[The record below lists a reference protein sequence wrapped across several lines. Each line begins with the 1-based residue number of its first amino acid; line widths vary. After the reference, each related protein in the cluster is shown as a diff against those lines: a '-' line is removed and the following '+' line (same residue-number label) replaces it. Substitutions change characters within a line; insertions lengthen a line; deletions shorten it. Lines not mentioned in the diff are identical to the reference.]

1 MSQLITVFGAT
12 GKQGGGVARALLADP
27 RWRHAVR
34 AVTRRPDSPEARALA
49 RAGAEVV
56 QADLDDAPS
65 VERAMRGATGAF
77 CVTSLREHF
86 SPEREIAQA
95 VAMARGARAAGVG
108 HVVWST
114 LEDTRTWAEPGT
126 TMPVLGGRWN
136 VPHFDAK
143 GEANGAFIDLGLP
156 LTLLYASFCWDN
168 LVDFGM
174 APRRGS
180 DGVLEFVLPMPEAS
194 LPGIAAEDIGH
205 CVHGIFARGSGLVGK
220 SVGIAGEHLTGA
232 QMAEQL
238 ALALGEPVRHVAP
251 TPRQYAALGFP
262 GADDL
267 ANMFQFK
274 TEFERAYRAARPVAC
289 ARELYPGLQTF
300 AGWLGR
306 HRLRLPVE
314 RRVS

>member
-1 MSQLITVFGAT
+1 
-12 GKQGGGVARALLADP
+12 
-27 RWRHAVR
+27 
-34 AVTRRPDSPEARALA
+34 
-49 RAGAEVV
+49 
-56 QADLDDAPS
+56 
-65 VERAMRGATGAF
+65 
-77 CVTSLREHF
+77 
-86 SPEREIAQA
+86 
-95 VAMARGARAAGVG
+95 MARGARAAGVG

-156 LTLLYASFCWDN
+156 LTLLYTSFCWDN

-194 LPGIAAEDIGH
+194 LPGIA
-205 CVHGIFARGSGLVGK
+205 
-220 SVGIAGEHLTGA
+220 GEHLTGA

-238 ALALGEPVRHVAP
+238 ALALGEPVRHVAL